1 MTFLQMA
8 RPVTETLGKK
18 LVGSTG
24 RDRIVQQFLEEAIG
38 AWVTAVPEN
47 YEKTE
52 TNFKSREFGFA

>member
-1 MTFLQMA
+1 MTFLQTA

-24 RDRIVQQFLEEAIG
+24 RDKIVQQFLEEAIG